1 MECCNFINN
10 QLTPESHPLFA
21 TEKNFGV
28 ITLMEHN
35 ETADIQIKF
44 ERSGLLPGVTL
55 KSLYVVSL
63 VACFGTEYK
72 YKAILAHDADPA
84 LLLPKFGKRERI
96 YQVLGF
102 IYFELTKFNTGGFS
116 KTFQSYELN
125 QNINNSTAIISYD
138 NLLNY
143 NVYHSKIVANYGS
156 FIPLKCSLTDLMTQ
170 HLQEHNPLFYDL

>member
-21 TEKNFGV
+21 TEKTFGV

-35 ETADIQIKF
+35 ETTDIQIKF
-44 ERSGLLPGVTL
+44 ERSGLLPKVTL

-63 VACFGTEYK
+63 VACFGTKYK
-72 YKAILAHDADPA
+72 YKEHLHMMLILHYCYQS
-84 LLLPKFGKRERI
+84 LEKRERI

-170 HLQEHNPLFYDL
+170 DLQEHNPLFYDL